1 MFYSAEQAW
10 QDAVVRN
17 AQALKVLWRSFSRL
31 LAVYG
36 GVEGPE
42 VSFRVPRS
50 VHATIL
56 RVLRPAE
63 SALRRL
69 IVIAA
74 RHVTVDHVNKAPV
87 MLPPGEVSPPGKRSV
102 TGALRLQR
110 LGSRRLVFQLFDPRM
125 RPGQRHVTYVSS
137 GPRVSFIAPD
147 PPFTPLAVRPVD
159 RSRDAEP
166 EHQISARRMCLRLQ
180 ALTAALGDLPK
191 QARRL
196 AVWRLRRESAKRPT
210 FISPLRP
217 GRPPGFRKVPM
228 FDVDLVLDECHRYAD
243 GVLTARRAG
252 PPNTS

>member
-1 MFYSAEQAW
+1 M
-10 QDAVVRN
+10 RN
-17 AQALKVLWRSFSRL
+17 AQALKVIVAQLFAV

-36 GVEGPE
+36 GVQGPE

-74 RHVTVDHVNKAPV
+74 RHVKVETAPV
-87 MLPPGEVSPPGKRSV
+87 MSPPGEVSPPGKRPV
-102 TGALRLQR
+102 TGARR
-110 LGSRRLVFQLFDPRM
+110 SRRLVFQLFDPRM
-125 RPGQRHVTYVSS
+125 RLGQRHVTYASIV
-137 GPRVSFIAPD
+137 PRVSFIAPD

-159 RSRDAEP
+159 RSRETEP
-166 EHQISARRMCLRLQ
+166 EQQIGVRRMCLRLQ
-180 ALTAALGDLPK
+180 TLTAALEDLPK

-196 AVWRLRRESAKRPT
+196 AVWRLRRETAKRPT

-228 FDVDLVLDECHRYAD
+228 FDVDLVLEDCHKYAG
-243 GVLTARRAG
+243 GVLAERSAA

>member
-1 MFYSAEQAW
+1 MFFTSEQAW

-17 AQALKVLWRSFSRL
+17 AQALRAIVAQLFGL

-36 GVEGPE
+36 GVQGPQ

-74 RHVTVDHVNKAPV
+74 RHVKVETAPV
-87 MLPPGEVSPPGKRSV
+87 MSSPGDVSPPGTRPV
-102 TGALRLQR
+102 TAARRLQ
-110 LGSRRLVFQLFDPRM
+110 RLVFQLFDPRM
-125 RPGQRHVTYVSS
+125 RLGQRHVTYASMV
-137 GPRVSFIAPD
+137 PRVSFIAPD
-147 PPFTPLAVRPVD
+147 PPFSPLAVRPVD
-159 RSRDAEP
+159 RSREAEP
-166 EHQISARRMCLRLQ
+166 EQQISVRRMCLRLQ
-180 ALTAALGDLPK
+180 ALTAALEDLPK

-196 AVWRLRRESAKRPT
+196 AVWRLRRENAKRPT
-210 FISPLRP
+210 FTSPLRP
-217 GRPPGFRKVPM
+217 GRPPGFRKVRM
-228 FDVDLVLDECHRYAD
+228 YDVDLVLDECHRYAD